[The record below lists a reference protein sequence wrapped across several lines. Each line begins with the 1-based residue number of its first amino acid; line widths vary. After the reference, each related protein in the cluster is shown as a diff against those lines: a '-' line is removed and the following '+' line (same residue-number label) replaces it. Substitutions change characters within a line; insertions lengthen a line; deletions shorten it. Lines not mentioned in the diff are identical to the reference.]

1 MMRYFYIVMLVCCAF
16 TIKAQ
21 NEILYK
27 LQATSLQSSEV
38 NPALLPE
45 YSFGIELLNAN
56 VNFRGLPYSY
66 ADFLNNLFVLSTK
79 KGLGV
84 LNLRGLL
91 GNKSLDD
98 LIIKSDID
106 LKFLNVVYKKG
117 DSLMFSFSAGIH
129 HRLKVKI
136 PKDLIGFAVKGNY
149 DYLDKDVSIDGL
161 SAHEYSYVHL
171 SMGFATKFDDKLN
184 IGVKFKIL
192 QAFNLTEIKN
202 VKAKISTDKDTYN
215 LSLKLNEK
223 ATLVTSGYTSYNSKK
238 QYDFN
243 MENYIKGFT
252 GKVENMG
259 LAFDLGATYEFDEN
273 ISFYFSTTDLG
284 FIYFNYKVYNY
295 DFNENEF
302 IYKHKSLDEMKKLN
316 FSSML
321 EDLKSK
327 FQSQFTEKEGVVKW
341 LSTNIYL
348 GGDYDFGK
356 FGRVGAMFSMYDV
369 VNGFLDLDFKFTLT
383 YDYHLSDWVNVV
395 LAPAYHNKWFFLG
408 AGFNVD
414 MYAMQLSIVMD
425 NILLPII
432 PQYSK
437 SAQIMFGLGWIFDK
451 PKEIKKKSEPYNYKE
466 LEY

>member
-1 MMRYFYIVMLVCCAF
+1 MRYFYIVMLVCCAF

-45 YSFGIELLNAN
+45 YSFGIELLNVN
-56 VNFRGLPYSY
+56 VNFRLPFYPN
-66 ADFLNNLFVLSTK
+66 FLGNVIILSGIGKKGVLS
-79 KGLGV
+79 
-84 LNLRGLL
+84 
-91 GNKSLDD
+91 
-98 LIIKSDID
+98 

-117 DSLMFSFSAGIH
+117 DSLMFSFSTGIH

-136 PKDLIGFAVKGNY
+136 PKDLMDFAAKDNY
-149 DYLDKDVSIDGL
+149 NYLDKDVSIDGL
-161 SAHEYSYVHL
+161 SAYEYNYAHF

-192 QAFNLTEIKN
+192 QAFNLNEIKN

-223 ATLVTSGYTSYNSKK
+223 ATIVTSGYTSYNSKK
-238 QYDFN
+238 QYHFN
-243 MENYIKGFT
+243 MRNYIKGFT
-252 GKVENMG
+252 GKFGNMG

-302 IYKHKSLDEMKKLN
+302 IHKYKSLDEMKKLN
-316 FSSML
+316 FSSSML

-327 FQSQFTEKEGVVKW
+327 FQPQFTEKEGLVKW

-383 YDYHLSDWVNVV
+383 YDYHLSDRVNVV
-395 LAPAYHNKWFFLG
+395 LAPAYYDKWFLLG

-414 MYAMQLSIVMD
+414 MHVIQLSIVMD
-425 NILLPII
+425 NISLILLPAI
-432 PQYSK
+432 PQYSELV
-437 SAQIMFGLGWIFDK
+437 QIMFGLGWIFDK
-451 PKEIKKKSEPYNYKE
+451 PKEIKKKREPYNYKE